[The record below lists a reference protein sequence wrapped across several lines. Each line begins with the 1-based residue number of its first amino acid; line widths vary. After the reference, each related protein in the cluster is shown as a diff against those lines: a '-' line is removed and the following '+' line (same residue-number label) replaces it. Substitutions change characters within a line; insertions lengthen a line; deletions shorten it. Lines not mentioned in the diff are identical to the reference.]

1 MIDAVVLRCLLGPSA
16 FMTLATRRPVPAPER
31 AGLLALLALVLGT
44 LSSSTTFGA
53 SLRPSRHC
61 DCFCENG
68 STRFSPP
75 LPELD
80 CSRVPAPPSAYRTG
94 SRPPPTTSGLVGER
108 RARLHRWLLSFQLE
122 ETSGVAGEAG
132 YGFFCA

>member
-1 MIDAVVLRCLLGPSA
+1 MIDAAVLRCLLGPSA

-61 DCFCENG
+61 DCFCENL
-68 STRFSPP
+68 STRCSPT

-80 CSRVPAPPSAYRTG
+80 CSTSCTSQCVPDGLKPATDHVGPCRGKKGASPPVAPVPPSR
-94 SRPPPTTSGLVGER
+94 E
-108 RARLHRWLLSFQLE
+108 
-122 ETSGVAGEAG
+122 
-132 YGFFCA
+132 